1 MNCNVVFMVVNT
13 DNYDVLMGLNFL
25 IKIGATLDMECI
37 LIQIKQ
43 GSRANV

>member
-1 MNCNVVFMVVNT
+1 MVVNT

-25 IKIGATLDMECI
+25 IKIGAALDMECI